1 MVSRQP
7 GPGRITWSELSESGL
22 PLCDVVINLAGENI
36 LNPLRRWNETFQK
49 EVLTSRLDTTHLLA
63 KAITETAHPPQAWI
77 LVTGVG
83 TLPNHQPLT
92 LTEPGRTEQAVEAL
106 GACTRITGPSQG
118 HCLGLQ
124 PCRFFLTQICTVTVW
139 SLWVWKGRMGVWGT
153 WLESLYWEP
162 SEKEVWYGS

>member
-1 MVSRQP
+1 MRVLVGGGTGFIGTAVTQLLRGRGHEVKLVSRQP

-83 TLPNHQPLT
+83 QRRLRLRSLALQRAQQARDRQSKQTLFHD
-92 LTEPGRTEQAVEAL
+92 
-106 GACTRITGPSQG
+106 
-118 HCLGLQ
+118 
-124 PCRFFLTQICTVTVW
+124 
-139 SLWVWKGRMGVWGT
+139 SLLPAK
-153 WLESLYWEP
+153 P
-162 SEKEVWYGS
+162 D